1 MEGSILPD
9 APRARH
15 GSSLP
20 RPPPSAR
27 ARAPTHPRREAIKSP
42 IKCTEA
48 CPFIT
53 PPVAAPR
60 RAGGRP
66 LSAAL
71 SQKSVE
77 PSLHYATF
85 KFLVG
90 RCQCQRSSP
99 RTVGS
104 HFPFQCGP
112 MQLGWVIM
120 DRPDRP
126 LAHIGAQTRVWGW
139 GRTEERS
146 SRPRSRGGRTG
157 LYMGNQ
163 F

>member
-1 MEGSILPD
+1 MLLARGMAVHCQGRLR
-9 APRARH
+9 PRAP
-15 GSSLP
+15 G
-20 RPPPSAR
+20 RPPTR
-27 ARAPTHPRREAIKSP
+27 GGRRSKALLN
-42 IKCTEA
+42 
-48 CPFIT
+48 
-53 PPVAAPR
+53 APR
-60 RAGGRP
+60 RVLSLLLRSPRRAAPVADPSQLLSRRNLWSRP
-66 LSAAL
+66 ST
-71 SQKSVE
+71 
-77 PSLHYATF
+77 HYATF

-146 SRPRSRGGRTG
+146 SRPRSRGGRMG